1 MGISIEFLILI
12 RVFGKLYE
20 IASESFVF
28 DKFFFDQVVPGG
40 GFEPPTRGFSVHCS
54 TPELLF
60 FEIVVWALLL
70 ISIKLIADGIRIPLG
85 L

>member
-1 MGISIEFLILI
+1 MGISIEFLLLT
-12 RVFGKLYE
+12 RVFGNLYE

-54 TPELLF
+54 TPELPGH
-60 FEIVVWALLL
+60 IRQNVVGAKYVW
-70 ISIKLIADGIRIPLG
+70 
-85 L
+85 

>member
-12 RVFGKLYE
+12 RVFGNLYE

-54 TPELLF
+54 TPELPGHIRQNAVGAKCLWYSK
-60 FEIVVWALLL
+60 EVV
-70 ISIKLIADGIRIPLG
+70 
-85 L
+85 